1 MTGISAAANK
11 QESGSAFAQACD
23 CHTHVFGPEAQ
34 YPFAQRR
41 TYTPGEASVA
51 QLEALHGRL
60 GIGRTVIVQPS
71 PYGTDN
77 RCTLD
82 AVRSLNRDGADR
94 ARAVVVIDGQ
104 AGRGELESLHDA
116 GARGVRINL
125 ETFGVMDTGLAR
137 ERLLHVAGQV
147 APLGWHIQVYTNPI
161 VIAGLSGVFQD
172 LPAPVVFDH
181 FAGMRP
187 ELGMDQP
194 GMAELMQLMRS
205 GKAYV
210 KLSAAHRVTG
220 EAGYGAV
227 AGMVRAW
234 AALRPDRLLWGSDWP
249 HPGAWPGVARSPD
262 RIEPFHPI
270 DDEAALS
277 ALAGWLPDASMRAAV
292 LAHNPARLYG
302 WQASDAA

>member
-1 MTGISAAANK
+1 PSSKKRPRTRQQECGKRMTGISVAANRAG
-11 QESGSAFAQACD
+11 SGSASAQACD

-51 QLEALHGRL
+51 QLEALHERL

-82 AVRSLNRDGADR
+82 AVRSLNRDGTDR

-147 APLGWHIQVYTNPI
+147 APLGWHIQVYTNPS
-161 VIAGLSGVFQD
+161 VIAGLSGV
-172 LPAPVVFDH
+172 
-181 FAGMRP
+181 
-187 ELGMDQP
+187 
-194 GMAELMQLMRS
+194 
-205 GKAYV
+205 
-210 KLSAAHRVTG
+210 
-220 EAGYGAV
+220 
-227 AGMVRAW
+227 
-234 AALRPDRLLWGSDWP
+234 
-249 HPGAWPGVARSPD
+249 
-262 RIEPFHPI
+262 
-270 DDEAALS
+270 
-277 ALAGWLPDASMRAAV
+277 
-292 LAHNPARLYG
+292 
-302 WQASDAA
+302 